1 MVIAV
6 ADTDIESHP
15 SIKLMQV
22 CLHIGAI
29 LNDEINYI
37 QIAMPCR
44 GIISIRKSQQCHC
57 GSEVNTAA
65 FRSAVKTSG

>member
-6 ADTDIESHP
+6 ADADIESRP
-15 SIKLMQV
+15 AIKLVQV

-37 QIAMPCR
+37 QIAVPCR
-44 GIISIRKSQQCHC
+44 GVIS
-57 GSEVNTAA
+57 V
-65 FRSAVKTSG
+65 